1 MYSPAFFFT
10 LDMMQLS
17 STILKVESHFM
28 QFYLIHCYF
37 SDDILG
43 FAGWFT
49 VDFNGSVQTPAPR
62 RVTLSTGPEAG
73 YTHWG
78 QQVCTDLDVNRNFWI
93 FHDRLLETYC
103 FYD

>member
-1 MYSPAFFFT
+1 MYSAAFFFYVKYDAVVRHYPQIAHF
-10 LDMMQLS
+10 LQL
-17 STILKVESHFM
+17 H
-28 QFYLIHCYF
+28 LIHCF
-37 SDDILG
+37 FFDDILG

-78 QQVCTDLDVNRNFWI
+78 QQVCTDLDVNRNFE
-93 FHDRLLETYC
+93 FFMTDYS
-103 FYD
+103 